1 MPESIASQ
9 TRPERLQR
17 LLEVSRTLTATHDL
31 PRLLQLIVDVA
42 RELTFSEGAS
52 ILLYD
57 GASGQLRF
65 AAGPDSQRSD
75 MSQVSVPLDS
85 SVAGWVFRSRRP
97 LIVHDAAKD
106 PRVFRQVDRTLKFQT
121 QSVLAVPLTVR
132 REPIGVIE
140 AVNKRG
146 GSNYTEED
154 QAILETLAP
163 QAAVAIENARLLGQ
177 LQEANLELTRL
188 DKMKS
193 DFIAIASHEL
203 RTPLGL
209 ILGHATFLKDQIPPE
224 HAEQMD
230 VIMRSALRLKA
241 IIEDMSAIA
250 HKEEGQSRVRRTPFS
265 MAQLVVETVERFR
278 PAAEE
283 KHIEIGYDVP
293 PGDEMMVEADRDK
306 LDVVLAHLVRNA
318 ITFTDGG
325 GQVGIK
331 AESISG
337 YVKVFVVDTGI
348 GIPAD
353 QVERVFDRFYQV
365 ESHLTRR
372 HGGMGLG
379 LSIAKAMV
387 EMHHGQIWCE
397 SKEGTGS
404 LFCFMIP
411 ISAKEATAAEKVF
424 KQ

>member
-1 MPESIASQ
+1 MTASVASQ

-42 RELTFSEGAS
+42 RELTNSEGAS

-65 AAGPDSQRSD
+65 AAGPESQRTD

-106 PRVFRQVDRTLKFQT
+106 PRVFRQVDHALKFQT
-121 QSVLAVPLTVR
+121 RSVLAVPLTVR

-146 GSNYTEED
+146 GTNYTEED
-154 QAILETLAP
+154 QTILETLAP

-209 ILGHATFLKDQIPPE
+209 ILGHATFLKDQIPEE

-250 HKEEGQSRVRRTPFS
+250 HKEEGQSRVRRAPFS

-283 KHIEIGYDVP
+283 KKIEIGYDVP
-293 PGDEMMVEADRDK
+293 PGDQLMVQADRDK

-318 ITFTDGG
+318 ITFTDAG

-331 AESISG
+331 AESLSG

-348 GIPAD
+348 GIPAG

-387 EMHHGQIWCE
+387 EMHRGQIWCE

-411 ISAKEATAAEKVF
+411 SSAEEATAAEKVF

>member
-1 MPESIASQ
+1 MPGSIASQ

-17 LLEVSRTLTATHDL
+17 LLEVSRTLAATHDL

-42 RELTFSEGAS
+42 RELTLSEGAS

-57 GASGQLRF
+57 GASGELRF
-65 AAGPDSQRSD
+65 AAGPDSQQSGMR
-75 MSQVSVPLDS
+75 QVSVPLDS
-85 SVAGWVFRSRRP
+85 SVAGWVFRNRRP
-97 LIVHDAAKD
+97 LIVNDAAAD
-106 PRVFRQVDRTLKFQT
+106 PRVFRQVDKALKFQT

-154 QAILETLAP
+154 QTILETLAP

-177 LQEANLELTRL
+177 LQEANRELTRL

-209 ILGHATFLKDQIPPE
+209 ILGHATFLKDQMLPE

-250 HKEEGQSRVRRTPFS
+250 HKEEGQSRVRRAPFS
-265 MAQLVVETVERFR
+265 MAHLVVETVERFR
-278 PAAEE
+278 PSADE

-293 PGDEMMVEADRDK
+293 PDDELLVEADRDK
-306 LDVVLAHLVRNA
+306 LDVVLAHLIRNA
-318 ITFTDGG
+318 ITFTDSG
-325 GQVGIK
+325 GQVGVK
-331 AESISG
+331 AETLSG

-387 EMHHGQIWCE
+387 EMHNGQIWCE

-411 ISAKEATAAEKVF
+411 VSAKEASAAEKVF

>member
-1 MPESIASQ
+1 
-9 TRPERLQR
+9 
-17 LLEVSRTLTATHDL
+17 
-31 PRLLQLIVDVA
+31 
-42 RELTFSEGAS
+42 
-52 ILLYD
+52 
-57 GASGQLRF
+57 
-65 AAGPDSQRSD
+65 
-75 MSQVSVPLDS
+75 
-85 SVAGWVFRSRRP
+85 
-97 LIVHDAAKD
+97 
-106 PRVFRQVDRTLKFQT
+106 
-121 QSVLAVPLTVR
+121 
-132 REPIGVIE
+132 
-140 AVNKRG
+140 
-146 GSNYTEED
+146 
-154 QAILETLAP
+154 
-163 QAAVAIENARLLGQ
+163 
-177 LQEANLELTRL
+177 
-188 DKMKS
+188 MKS